1 MLSPQ
6 LYNKKNRRTI
16 MNKNKIIDVLRLV
29 AGNNNIIVTVT
40 HKRNGLTS
48 NVIVNKVFD
57 DNTIEIVEYGYIK
70 TINLDNIGRIEIK
83 AYCTNN

>member
-1 MLSPQ
+1 
-6 LYNKKNRRTI
+6 

-29 AGNNNIIVTVT
+29 TGNNIMVTVT

-57 DNTIEIVEYGYIK
+57 DNTIEIVEYGYSKI
-70 TINLDNIGRIEIK
+70 INLDNIGRIEIK

>member
-1 MLSPQ
+1 
-6 LYNKKNRRTI
+6 

-29 AGNNNIIVTVT
+29 AGNNIMVAVT
-40 HKRNGLTS
+40 HRRNGITS

-57 DNTIEIVEYGYIK
+57 DNNTIEIVEYGYIK
-70 TINLDNIGRIEIK
+70 TINLDNIGRINIE

>member
-1 MLSPQ
+1 
-6 LYNKKNRRTI
+6 

-29 AGNNNIIVTVT
+29 ADNNIMVAIT
-40 HKRNGLTS
+40 HRRNGLTS

-57 DNTIEIVEYGYIK
+57 DNTIEIVEYSYIK
-70 TINLDNIGRIEIK
+70 TINLDNIGRIKIE

>member
-1 MLSPQ
+1 
-6 LYNKKNRRTI
+6 

-29 AGNNNIIVTVT
+29 AGNNIMVAVT
-40 HKRNGLTS
+40 HRRNGITS
-48 NVIVNKVFD
+48 NVIVNKVID
-57 DNTIEIVEYGYIK
+57 DNTIEIVEYGYTK

>member
-1 MLSPQ
+1 
-6 LYNKKNRRTI
+6 

-29 AGNNNIIVTVT
+29 TGNNIMVAIT

-57 DNTIEIVEYGYIK
+57 DNTIEIVEYGYTK

>member
-1 MLSPQ
+1 
-6 LYNKKNRRTI
+6 

-29 AGNNNIIVTVT
+29 AGNNIMVAVT

-57 DNTIEIVEYGYIK
+57 DNTIEIVEYGYTK
-70 TINLDNIGRIEIK
+70 TITLNNIGRIKIE

>member
-1 MLSPQ
+1 
-6 LYNKKNRRTI
+6 

-29 AGNNNIIVTVT
+29 AGNNIMIAVT

-57 DNTIEIVEYGYIK
+57 DNTIEIVEYGYTK

>member
-1 MLSPQ
+1 
-6 LYNKKNRRTI
+6 

-29 AGNNNIIVTVT
+29 AGNNIMVSVT
-40 HKRNGLTS
+40 HRRNGITS

-57 DNTIEIVEYGYIK
+57 DNTIEIVEYGYTK
-70 TINLDNIGRIEIK
+70 TINLDNIGRIKIE

>member
-1 MLSPQ
+1 
-6 LYNKKNRRTI
+6 

-29 AGNNNIIVTVT
+29 AGNNIIVAVT
-40 HKRNGLTS
+40 HRRNGITS

>member
-1 MLSPQ
+1 
-6 LYNKKNRRTI
+6 

-29 AGNNNIIVTVT
+29 AGNNIMVAVTN
-40 HKRNGLTS
+40 KRNGLTS

-57 DNTIEIVEYGYIK
+57 DNTIEIVEYGYTK
-70 TINLDNIGRIEIK
+70 TINLDNIGRIKIE

>member
-1 MLSPQ
+1 
-6 LYNKKNRRTI
+6 

-29 AGNNNIIVTVT
+29 SGNNNIIIAVT

-48 NVIVNKVFD
+48 NVVVNKVID
-57 DNTIEIVEYGYIK
+57 DNTIEIVEYGYTK
-70 TINLDNIGRIEIK
+70 TINLDNIGRIKIE

>member
-1 MLSPQ
+1 
-6 LYNKKNRRTI
+6 

-29 AGNNNIIVTVT
+29 AGNNIMVAVT
-40 HKRNGLTS
+40 HRRNGITS

-57 DNTIEIVEYGYIK
+57 DNTIEIVKYGYTK
-70 TINLDNIGRIEIK
+70 TINLDNIGRIKIE

>member
-1 MLSPQ
+1 
-6 LYNKKNRRTI
+6 

-29 AGNNNIIVTVT
+29 AGNNIMVAVT

-57 DNTIEIVEYGYIK
+57 DNTIEIVEYGYTK
-70 TINLDNIGRIEIK
+70 TINLNNIGRIKIE

>member
-1 MLSPQ
+1 
-6 LYNKKNRRTI
+6 

-29 AGNNNIIVTVT
+29 AGNNNIIVAIT

-48 NVIVNKVFD
+48 NVVVNKVID
-57 DNTIEIVEYGYIK
+57 DNTIEIVEYGYTK
-70 TINLDNIGRIEIK
+70 TINLDNIGRIKIE

>member
-1 MLSPQ
+1 
-6 LYNKKNRRTI
+6 

-29 AGNNNIIVTVT
+29 ADNNIMVAIT

-70 TINLDNIGRIEIK
+70 TINLDNIGRIKIE
-83 AYCTNN
+83 AYRTND

>member
-1 MLSPQ
+1 
-6 LYNKKNRRTI
+6 

-29 AGNNNIIVTVT
+29 AGNNIMVAVT
-40 HKRNGLTS
+40 HRRNGITS

-57 DNTIEIVEYGYIK
+57 DNTIEIVEYGYTK
-70 TINLDNIGRIEIK
+70 TINLNNIGRIEIE

>member
-1 MLSPQ
+1 
-6 LYNKKNRRTI
+6 

-29 AGNNNIIVTVT
+29 AGNNNIIVAVT
-40 HKRNGLTS
+40 HRRNGITS

-57 DNTIEIVEYGYIK
+57 DNTIEIVEYGYTK
-70 TINLDNIGRIEIK
+70 TINLNNIGRIKIE

>member
-1 MLSPQ
+1 
-6 LYNKKNRRTI
+6 

-29 AGNNNIIVTVT
+29 AGNNIIVAVT

-57 DNTIEIVEYGYIK
+57 DNTIEIVEYGYTK
-70 TINLDNIGRIEIK
+70 TINLDNIGRIKIE

>member
-1 MLSPQ
+1 
-6 LYNKKNRRTI
+6 

-29 AGNNNIIVTVT
+29 AGNNIMVAVT
-40 HKRNGLTS
+40 HRRNGITS

-57 DNTIEIVEYGYIK
+57 NTIEIVEYGYTK
-70 TINLDNIGRIEIK
+70 TINLDNIGRIKIE

>member
-1 MLSPQ
+1 
-6 LYNKKNRRTI
+6 

-29 AGNNNIIVTVT
+29 AGNDIIVAIT

-48 NVIVNKVFD
+48 NVIINKVFD
-57 DNTIEIVEYGYIK
+57 DNTIEIVEYGYTK
-70 TINLDNIGRIEIK
+70 TINLDNIGRIKIE

>member
-1 MLSPQ
+1 
-6 LYNKKNRRTI
+6 

-29 AGNNNIIVTVT
+29 AGNNIMVAVT
-40 HKRNGLTS
+40 HRRNGITS

-57 DNTIEIVEYGYIK
+57 DNTIEIVEYGYTK
-70 TINLDNIGRIEIK
+70 TITLNNIGRIKIE

>member
-1 MLSPQ
+1 
-6 LYNKKNRRTI
+6 

-29 AGNNNIIVTVT
+29 AGNNIIVAVT

-57 DNTIEIVEYGYIK
+57 DNTIEIVEYGYTK

>member
-1 MLSPQ
+1 
-6 LYNKKNRRTI
+6 

-29 AGNNNIIVTVT
+29 AGNNIMVAVT
-40 HKRNGLTS
+40 HKRNGLRS

-57 DNTIEIVEYGYIK
+57 DNTIEIVEYGYTK

>member
-1 MLSPQ
+1 
-6 LYNKKNRRTI
+6 
-16 MNKNKIIDVLRLV
+16 MNKNKIIDILRLV
-29 AGNNNIIVTVT
+29 ADNNIMVAIT
-40 HKRNGLTS
+40 HRRNGLTS

-70 TINLDNIGRIEIK
+70 TINLDNIGRIKIE

>member
-1 MLSPQ
+1 
-6 LYNKKNRRTI
+6 

-29 AGNNNIIVTVT
+29 AGNNNIIVAIT

-48 NVIVNKVFD
+48 NVVVNKVFD
-57 DNTIEIVEYGYIK
+57 DNTIEIVEYGYTK
-70 TINLDNIGRIEIK
+70 TINLDNIGRIKIE